1 MASQNYY
8 QIFGIDKDATQDEI
22 KQAYRKLAHK
32 YHPDKQGGSE
42 QKMKEINFIY
52 SILSDPYKRKSYDE
66 TLGAKEYF
74 DNFDWDYRPQKS
86 WIDIYCDELEIIDST
101 GAKTKIKVGQDIY
114 YPVEID
120 KSVIT
125 WKYKSKEY
133 FNVYVKK
140 IFDPQKKDSFA
151 SVLEYDL
158 KKEPF
163 CLVHF
168 GEQDLIIYKEDFQ
181 SYWLSEESYKKIDF
195 RKARI
200 TAFFVIVF
208 LVAGIYYL
216 FATHQL
222 TSEQR
227 KEIENSQVSTG
238 IGISQEYKDFLKNEY
253 GATDGEINYIATD
266 KYTTCTKETTKTKEL
281 AEVRNAPDVY
291 ALVKDTLPKD
301 TEVQI
306 LLYFQDHDAYKIK
319 SDKIIGWVPVKF
331 LDKPIC
337 DTNQE

>member
-1 MASQNYY
+1 
-8 QIFGIDKDATQDEI
+8 
-22 KQAYRKLAHK
+22 
-32 YHPDKQGGSE
+32 
-42 QKMKEINFIY
+42 
-52 SILSDPYKRKSYDE
+52 
-66 TLGAKEYF
+66 
-74 DNFDWDYRPQKS
+74 
-86 WIDIYCDELEIIDST
+86 
-101 GAKTKIKVGQDIY
+101 
-114 YPVEID
+114 
-120 KSVIT
+120 
-125 WKYKSKEY
+125 
-133 FNVYVKK
+133 
-140 IFDPQKKDSFA
+140 
-151 SVLEYDL
+151 
-158 KKEPF
+158 
-163 CLVHF
+163 
-168 GEQDLIIYKEDFQ
+168 
-181 SYWLSEESYKKIDF
+181 LSEESYKKIDF
-195 RKARI
+195 RKGRI

-306 LLYFQDHDAYKIK
+306 LLYFKDHDAYKIK
-319 SDKIIGWVPVKF
+319 SDKIIGWVPAKF